1 MRARAL
7 GPSTLLF
14 FACTSTEPTEAP
26 VATSERDDC
35 SGIRV
40 PDEGGFRNRVALT
53 FDDGPDEVNTP
64 SIVATLRRYRVPA
77 AFFFVADR
85 IDDRTAALV
94 RDLATDPVFTI
105 GGHGTTH
112 RDLSS
117 LDAPSFREEL
127 RASFAALRSAGAE
140 PRYFRF
146 PFGRASCDALD
157 VVRDER
163 AIATGWHVDSR
174 DWEREDDRMPGDI
187 VDGLRATRGG
197 IVLLHADR
205 AFTAASL
212 ERVVIAILDA
222 GYRFTRLD
230 DEQIFPRL
238 NAPSGDH
245 ARMRRTAPPSR

>member
-14 FACTSTEPTEAP
+14 LACTSSETTEPAVPTTPPA
-26 VATSERDDC
+26 DC

-53 FDDGPDEVNTP
+53 FDDGPDELNTP
-64 SIVATLRRYRVPA
+64 AIVSTLRRYRVPA
-77 AFFFVADR
+77 AFFFVGER
-85 IDDRTAALV
+85 IDERTSPLV
-94 RDLATDPVFTI
+94 REIATDPLFSI
-105 GGHGTTH
+105 GGHGTVH

-117 LDAPSFREEL
+117 LGAAEFRDEL
-127 RASFAALRSAGAE
+127 HASFATLRSAGVE

-157 VVRDER
+157 VLRDEG

-174 DWEREDDRMPGDI
+174 DWERDDDRLAED
-187 VDGLRATRGG
+187 VVAGLRAKRGG
-197 IVLLHADR
+197 IVLLHGDR
-205 AFTAASL
+205 PLTAAGL
-212 ERVVIAILDA
+212 ERVVTTILDA

-230 DEQIFPRL
+230 DAEVFPRL
-238 NAPSGDH
+238 NGAH
-245 ARMRRTAPPSR
+245 ARIRRTAPPSR